1 MGKFKLFGAA
11 SAIAVIA
18 ACPVLP
24 AMADNPLDIK
34 LTGRILYD
42 YTQAEADTA
51 AFDVDE
57 TELRSARLALSG
69 KTGRVAFKVE
79 LETDE
84 AGDIAATD
92 AYLDYSPAG
101 TQWKIRVGQFKTP
114 NSLEEQTSGRFIT
127 FAERAA
133 FTDAFEL
140 DRRFGVAAH
149 TKGANWTF
157 MAGAFGGSLNDT
169 PLQEGMALAARGTF
183 TPVQTEDMTVHL
195 GTSVRYREK
204 GDDQSNLRYRQRP
217 FAHIPGRIVSTGSVS
232 ESDTLLGLEGA
243 VLRGPLWISSEYG
256 ILSSDLTVGGSA
268 TFGGGSIEAGYVF
281 GGRRT
286 YKDGKFDRPKV
297 DNPVTE
303 GGYGALAVSAR
314 FDTLDL
320 SDSGIDGG
328 SLDTALLGLS
338 WYPTSKTRV
347 GLSLFQSD
355 ASLGAT
361 TSGLD
366 PAFATAVLAS
376 QSSDT
381 VTGFTL
387 RLQADF

>member
-11 SAIAVIA
+11 SAIAIIT

-24 AMADNPLDIK
+24 AMADTPLDLK
-34 LTGRILYD
+34 LSGRVLYD

-51 AFDVDE
+51 ALDVDK

-69 KTGRVAFKVE
+69 KTDRVAFKVE

-84 AGDIAATD
+84 AGDVAATD

-133 FTDAFEL
+133 FTDAFAF
-140 DRRFGVAAH
+140 DRRFGIAAH
-149 TKGANWTF
+149 TKGPNWTF

-183 TPVQTEDMTVHL
+183 TPVQTEHLVVHL

-217 FAHIPGRIVSTGSVS
+217 FTHIPGRVVSTGSVG
-232 ESDTLLGLEGA
+232 ESDTLLGLEA
-243 VLRGPLWISSEYG
+243 AMLRGPLWVSSEYA
-256 ILSSDLTVGGSA
+256 ILSSDLTAGGSA
-268 TFGGGSIEAGYVF
+268 SFGGGSIEAGYFF
-281 GGRRT
+281 GGKRT
-286 YKDGKFDRPKV
+286 YKGGKFDRPKV
-297 DNPVTE
+297 NKPVTE
-303 GGYGALAVSAR
+303 GGHGALSVSAS
-314 FDTLDL
+314 FDTVDL

-328 SLDTALLGLS
+328 SLDTALIGLS
-338 WYPTSKTRV
+338 WYPTSKTRI

-355 ASLGAT
+355 ASLGTT

-366 PAFATAVLAS
+366 PAFAAAVLANLP
-376 QSSDT
+376 SDT
-381 VTGFTL
+381 VTGLTL